1 MTLYAFAPPILP
13 GKVEAW
19 REFCREI
26 GEHPNEH
33 AESRRRL
40 GIRRESAWL
49 QQVPQR
55 GSLAVVVWDVEA
67 PNRVYEGLE
76 MSDDPYDR
84 WFARRLEQ
92 INAIDLRRP
101 PPMNELG
108 VEWQA

>member
-1 MTLYAFAPPILP
+1 MALYAFAPPILP

-33 AESRRRL
+33 AASRRRL
-40 GIRRESAWL
+40 GIRRETAWL

-55 GSLAVVVWDVEA
+55 GSLAVVVWEVEE
-67 PNRVYEGLE
+67 PGRVYTGLE
-76 MSDDPYDR
+76 ASDDPYDR
-84 WFARRLEQ
+84 WFAARLEQ